1 MTLKKPWT
9 PGRVIWWLLVGGLLG
24 VIVSGLVENS
34 DIFVISMMFLA
45 IGAIFGAIRMMFK

>member
-45 IGAIFGAIRMMFK
+45 IGAILGAIRMMFK